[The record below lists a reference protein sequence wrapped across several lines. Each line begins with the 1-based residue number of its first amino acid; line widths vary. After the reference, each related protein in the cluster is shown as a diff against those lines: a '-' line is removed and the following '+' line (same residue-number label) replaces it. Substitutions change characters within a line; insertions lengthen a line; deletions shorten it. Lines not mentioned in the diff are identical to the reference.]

1 MSFMFH
7 NFPLSLIR
15 FQWNFSMSQNTLHM
29 FTDFY
34 NYNNSL
40 LGNNIMN
47 VLIELNTE
55 LKSNILAFPNML
67 IMDLIDL
74 FYKKNNLKY
83 QNPFYL
89 KFLFNG
95 HLIKDYNCTLSDI
108 GIKKNAKIIGYY

>member
-1 MSFMFH
+1 MFH

-40 LGNNIMN
+40 SGINIIN
-47 VLIELNTE
+47 VLIELSGLT
-55 LKSNILAFPNML
+55 SNVEAFPDML
-67 IMDLIDL
+67 FMDLIDL

-83 QNPFYL
+83 PFDL

-95 HLIKDYNCTLSDI
+95 CTINDYNRTLSDI
-108 GIKKNAKIIGYY
+108 GIKDKNKITGVD